1 MAAHR
6 KAFGESC
13 AGFIFAAGVL
23 MILAPLAA
31 RAQNV
36 TDVPVITTVAGTGTE
51 GYNGDNIAATSAEL
65 SQPLRE
71 AVPLP

>member
-1 MAAHR
+1 
-6 KAFGESC
+6 
-13 AGFIFAAGVL
+13 